1 MIPAPTLP
9 CPFLLGAPQRPTRCS
24 PARSEQVR
32 APRQPLRA
40 GRERGREP
48 GRARRRPGRDP
59 RTPSAAGSPVIPRA
73 ETGRPGTAPHAN
85 REPPAQG
92 PRRGV
97 AAKDSSPDLAAG
109 RRTRDPGT
117 LAHAGPAELRL
128 PGPSRCDCGSAESGL
143 VWLVALV
150 VKGRSRGC
158 ELRAG
163 GRGGGGRPGLWGFS
177 RGTLGITA
185 WTCVCAS
192 ARPRLCVLRVRV
204 SIDWVCE
211 ASPSL
216 AVYRAPGWVSACAM
230 GGGAGLGQ
238 VWVDPAYILAVLEVA
253 FISFLSVSFPLASFP
268 ISLNFTLLWVPP
280 E

>member
-1 MIPAPTLP
+1 MAD
-9 CPFLLGAPQRPTRCS
+9 AVQ

-32 APRQPLRA
+32 APGQPLRA

-128 PGPSRCDCGSAESGL
+128 LGPSRCDCGPPSPAWSG
-143 VWLVALV
+143 WW
-150 VKGRSRGC
+150 RWWSRAGAGGVNC
-158 ELRAG
+158 GPAGAGEAG
-163 GRGGGGRPGLWGFS
+163 GRGSGAF
-177 RGTLGITA
+177 
-185 WTCVCAS
+185 
-192 ARPRLCVLRVRV
+192 
-204 SIDWVCE
+204 
-211 ASPSL
+211 
-216 AVYRAPGWVSACAM
+216 RA
-230 GGGAGLGQ
+230 
-238 VWVDPAYILAVLEVA
+238 E
-253 FISFLSVSFPLASFP
+253 
-268 ISLNFTLLWVPP
+268 LWV
-280 E
+280 